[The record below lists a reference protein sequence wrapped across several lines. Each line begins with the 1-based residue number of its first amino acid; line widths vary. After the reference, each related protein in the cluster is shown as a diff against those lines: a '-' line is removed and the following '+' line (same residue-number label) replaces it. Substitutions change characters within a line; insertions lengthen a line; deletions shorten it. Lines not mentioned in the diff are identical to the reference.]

1 MNLIYENLSDVQQNV
16 SDYKV
21 RKQTIVPSCPVFLIY
36 IICVVRLC
44 LLIFCIIPEKK
55 TFNLHRLRSIIW
67 EDVVRKL
74 YYTVAGVSISLPIM
88 AIFKVGYTVLG
99 YQPENAGKH
108 ADVSTVM
115 HWSSSG
121 RRSRNGNASFL
132 WPYIT
137 FTVTGVRGI
146 RGKSISGCPVG
157 PAFLSSQGS
166 HPASRELKSYVSVE
180 AFPIKG
186 HVEVDGFLEQ
196 QFTGVSS
203 HVNHCDLI
211 PLDGM
216 LVLPCMFSYCKRLQ
230 CPFLQ
235 ASWCSLNL
243 ISNLLLV
250 SPM

>member
-1 MNLIYENLSDVQQNV
+1 MVLS
-16 SDYKV
+16 
-21 RKQTIVPSCPVFLIY
+21 
-36 IICVVRLC
+36 
-44 LLIFCIIPEKK
+44 
-55 TFNLHRLRSIIW
+55 
-67 EDVVRKL
+67 
-74 YYTVAGVSISLPIM
+74 
-88 AIFKVGYTVLG
+88 
-99 YQPENAGKH
+99 YQPENVGK
-108 ADVSTVM
+108 A
-115 HWSSSG
+115 
-121 RRSRNGNASFL
+121 RRRFNRDAPVFFRVKILRNRNASFL

-137 FTVTGVRGI
+137 SFTVTRVSGI
-146 RGKSISGCPVG
+146 SGKSSSACPVG

-166 HPASRELKSYVSVE
+166 HPASRELKSCVSVE
-180 AFPIKG
+180 AFPIRG